1 MICSERMRAYAK
13 THNHALV
20 GYITAGYPDKEK
32 FPELLGRCV
41 GEGMSVLEIGFPS
54 PDPYADGEVIREA
67 HKKVDP
73 SIAEDM
79 EFWKSVRACTSNP
92 IWIMGYYK
100 DLCTTDIYLELAKAG
115 VADAFVIPDASL
127 EQAIEL
133 KKKVNPLGVDVAGF
147 LSEELENDKVD
158 QILSEFGL
166 IYQKLYHGVT
176 GVPSSS
182 ESYKQLLAYGLKHG
196 GNHMFAGFG
205 ISSGERVEELLK
217 NGFYGAVVGTAI
229 MKALNRSE
237 EEMYAL
243 IRELKNGMERAES
256 STD

>member
-1 MICSERMRAYAK
+1 M
-13 THNHALV
+13 
-20 GYITAGYPDKEK
+20 
-32 FPELLGRCV
+32 
-41 GEGMSVLEIGFPS
+41 
-54 PDPYADGEVIREA
+54 
-67 HKKVDP
+67 DP
-73 SIAEDM
+73 SIASDLD
-79 EFWKSVRACTSNP
+79 FWKEIRACTSNP

-100 DLCTTDIYLELAKAG
+100 DLCTTDIYLDLAKAG
-115 VADAFVIPDASL
+115 VVDAFVIPDASL

-133 KKKVNPLGVDVAGF
+133 KKKTGPFGVDVSGF
-147 LSEELENDKVD
+147 LSEEMEKDKVD
-158 QILSEFGL
+158 QVLSEFGL

-182 ESYKQLLAYGLKHG
+182 ESYKPLLAYGLEHG

-229 MKALNRSE
+229 MKALNRSA

-243 IRELKNGMERAES
+243 IRELKNGMERAEIR
-256 STD
+256 